1 MVDEALTTVL
11 DYHERTKHHPHRYAA
26 SLGFLDWA
34 NQPDPFRT
42 YVGAAVTLLP
52 LTAAALEARYEALY
66 TPGAV
71 DPQPLTLE
79 SVGAFFELALGLSAW
94 KQAGTARWALRCNP
108 SSGNLHP
115 TEGYLIG
122 RGIPGVADG
131 VHHYGS
137 RDHALEHRCQAA
149 PPLPDGAF
157 LLGLSSIIWRE
168 AWKYGER
175 AFRYCQH
182 DAGHAIA
189 AARYAAATLGW
200 SALLL
205 EAPGDDEITALLGL
219 DRAGDL
225 GEAEPEHPEALLL
238 IGKAALPL
246 PIDLEGLVVAA
257 VQGTWRGT
265 ANRLSDQ
272 HYPWPIIDAV
282 AAATKQPPVT
292 AVETTMISRQSSVG
306 RQLAAADQ
314 PSSAES
320 CGRIAGSPSPSPDGP
335 LASAI
340 IRQRRSA
347 VAFDGHTGLTDAG
360 FYGMLERLLPRERT
374 PPWDVLP
381 WTPLIHPMLLVHR
394 VQNLTPG
401 LYAAPRDA
409 ATTDRLRTAMDPGF
423 LWQRPPACPHG
434 LALYLLKEGDALSV
448 AQTISCHQ
456 EIAADGVF
464 TLGMLADYERILKER
479 GPWWYRRLFWE
490 AGVLGQAL
498 YLEAEALGI
507 RSTGIGCYFDD
518 LFHGLLAL
526 RGQEFQDLYHFTVGG
541 PVEDTRIQTL
551 PPYAHLSRSD

>member
-1 MVDEALTTVL
+1 MADEALTTVI

-26 SLGFLDWA
+26 SLGYLDWA

-42 YVGAAVTLLP
+42 YAGAAVTPLP
-52 LTAAALEARYEALY
+52 LTAAALDARYEALY
-66 TPGAV
+66 TPGAIG
-71 DPQPLTLE
+71 PHPLTLD

-94 KQAGTARWALRCNP
+94 KKAGPSRWALRCNP

-122 RGIPGVADG
+122 RGIHGVADG
-131 VHHYGS
+131 VHHYVS

-149 PPLPDGAF
+149 PPLPDGTF
-157 LLGLSSIIWRE
+157 LLGLASIYWRE

-205 EAPGDDEITALLGL
+205 DAPGDDEIAALLGL
-219 DRAGDL
+219 DRAEEF
-225 GEAEPEHPEALLL
+225 GEAEREHPEALVL
-238 IGKAALPL
+238 IGRASLLLPV
-246 PIDLEGLVVAA
+246 DLDGVVAA
-257 VQGTWRGT
+257 TGHGTWRG
-265 ANRLSDQ
+265 AASRLSDE
-272 HYPWPIIDAV
+272 HYPWPIIEAV
-282 AAATKQPPVT
+282 ASATKTRPVT
-292 AVETTMISRQSSVG
+292 AVEATMISRQPSVE
-306 RQLAAADQ
+306 RLPAAGDH
-314 PSSAES
+314 PSTIDSR
-320 CGRIAGSPSPSPDGP
+320 GLIAGSPRLSPDGP
-335 LASAI
+335 SASAI

-347 VAFDGHTGLTDAG
+347 VAFDGHTSLSDSG
-360 FYGMLERLLPRERT
+360 FYRMLERLLPRERT
-374 PPWDVLP
+374 PPWDALP

-394 VQNLTPG
+394 VENLTPG

-409 ATTDRLRTAMDPGF
+409 AATGRLRAATDPSF
-423 LWQRPPACPHG
+423 LWKRPHSCPPG
-434 LALYLLKEGDALSV
+434 LELYLLKEGDALGV

-456 EIAADGVF
+456 EIAADGTF
-464 TLGMLADYERILKER
+464 TLGMVADYERVLEER
-479 GPWWYRRLFWE
+479 GAWWYRRLFWE

-507 RSTGIGCYFDD
+507 RATGIGCYFDD

-526 RGQEFQDLYHFTVGG
+526 RGQEFQDMYHFTVGG
-541 PVEDTRIQTL
+541 PVEDSRIQTL
-551 PPYAHLSRSD
+551 PPYAHLSRSQ